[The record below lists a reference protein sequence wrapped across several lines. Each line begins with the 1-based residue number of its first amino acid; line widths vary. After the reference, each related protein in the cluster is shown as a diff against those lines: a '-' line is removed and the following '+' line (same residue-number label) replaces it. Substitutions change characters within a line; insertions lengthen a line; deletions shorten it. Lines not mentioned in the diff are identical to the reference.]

1 MLVALSLALFLSVM
15 AQKKKGFAFQENPEK
30 KNQVDLL
37 YDGKLLTA
45 YCFFDSIRKPIL
57 FPINTL
63 DGITVTRGYPI
74 APRPG
79 ERTDHPHHNGLWLN
93 YESVNGLDF
102 WNNST
107 AIAPERRNRY
117 GTIRH
122 AGVVSKKAS
131 GDEATLETS
140 AEWLHPDGHVL
151 LTETTIHQF
160 NVKDKQFFIER
171 STRLTAKGEEVVF
184 KDVKDGLLAIR
195 VARELEMPSKQK
207 DVFVDVHGHKTE
219 VPEMNNTGVTG
230 MYRSSEGKMG
240 DSVWGTRGRWVLLS
254 GQKQGKEVSIGIF
267 DHPSNAGYPSYWH
280 ARGYGLFAINPLG
293 QKIFSEGKEELNLTL
308 KPGASVS
315 FRYLVVIAS
324 EEKIGDKEMN
334 KLAEKFSKTKN

>member
-1 MLVALSLALFLSVM
+1 MLVALSLAIFLSST

-122 AGVVSKKAS
+122 AAVVSKKAS

-160 NVKDKQFFIER
+160 YVKDKQFFIER

-324 EEKIGDKEMN
+324 GEKIGDKEMN